1 MLPPDKLAR
10 ARSFCERSGCWYKG
24 AFVWST
30 RTGIGRRGAA
40 GFMRSIIHNTKR
52 ASAKTHRARTAVPVA
67 VSDRIE
73 GDMIENS
80 MDTPIV
86 PPPPASASAVR
97 NWGMYVALPLIT
109 VSWLILF
116 GVVLAAAFRIERY
129 ELAPG
134 DAITVAP
141 RINFAALDD
150 GDEVPE
156 RFATRDGIHFVT
168 ALGGQL
174 SILDAVLGW
183 IDPYVQVDTFEE
195 RFGDRTPEENRQIGF
210 QSMVTSKQVAQFV
223 ALQKLGMDAEL
234 IDGRAEVASVVC
246 DGAPEE
252 NSACETLEEGD
263 TIVAINGIEVPTL
276 AALLAEMSKPSYA
289 IGQTVTVSVV
299 PESASSST
307 FDLSKAQ
314 DRIIQLMGSDD
325 GTRPIIGIVPADT
338 RTVRLPFDV
347 QISTTDIGGP
357 SAGLAFTLS
366 LLDELTSGNL
376 MGDGRVAATG
386 TIRQDGTVGGIGAL
400 VQKAVAVRESGVT
413 LFLVPAEQTD
423 EEIAQAQKAAGRSV
437 KIVAVSDLDEALDA
451 LRKNGGDALPVV
463 K

>member
-1 MLPPDKLAR
+1 M
-10 ARSFCERSGCWYKG
+10 
-24 AFVWST
+24 
-30 RTGIGRRGAA
+30 
-40 GFMRSIIHNTKR
+40 
-52 ASAKTHRARTAVPVA
+52 ARTAVPVA

-86 PPPPASASAVR
+86 PPPPTSPSAGRS
-97 NWGMYVALPLIT
+97 WGVYVALPLLT

-116 GVVLAAAFRIERY
+116 GIVLSATFRIDRY

-134 DAITVAP
+134 DAIAVAP
-141 RINFAALDD
+141 RINFAAFDN
-150 GDEVPE
+150 GGEVPE
-156 RFATRDGIHFVT
+156 RFPADNAIRFVT

-210 QSMVTSKQVAQFV
+210 QSMVTSKQIAQFV

-234 IDGRAEVASVVC
+234 VEGRAEVASVVC

-252 NSACETLEEGD
+252 NSACEKLEAGD
-263 TIVAINGIEVPTL
+263 TIVAINGVEVPTL
-276 AALLAEMSKPSYA
+276 AALLAEMSQPKYA

-299 PESASSST
+299 PETASTST
-307 FDLSKAQ
+307 FDRSKAQ
-314 DRIIQLMGSDD
+314 DRTIQLMGSND

-338 RTVRLPFDV
+338 RSVRLPFDV
-347 QISTTDIGGP
+347 QILTTDIGGP

-366 LLDELTSGNL
+366 LLDELIDGNV
-376 MGDGRVAATG
+376 MGQGRVAATG
-386 TIRQDGTVGGIGAL
+386 TIRQDGSVGAIGAL

-413 LFLVPAEQTD
+413 LFLVPSEQSE
-423 EEIAQAQKAAGRSV
+423 EEIARAQKVAGQSV
-437 KIVAVSDLDEALDA
+437 KIVAVSNLDEALEA
-451 LRKNGGDALPVV
+451 LRQNGGVPLPLMN
-463 K
+463 

>member
-1 MLPPDKLAR
+1 M
-10 ARSFCERSGCWYKG
+10 
-24 AFVWST
+24 
-30 RTGIGRRGAA
+30 
-40 GFMRSIIHNTKR
+40 
-52 ASAKTHRARTAVPVA
+52 ARTAVPVA

-86 PPPPASASAVR
+86 PPPPTSPSAGR
-97 NWGMYVALPLIT
+97 TWGVYIALPLIT
-109 VSWLILF
+109 ISWLILF
-116 GVVLAAAFRIERY
+116 GVVLSAAFRIDRY

-134 DAITVAP
+134 DAIAVAP
-141 RINFAALDD
+141 RINFAALDE

-156 RFATRDGIHFVT
+156 RFRTDNGIHFVT

-183 IDPYVQVDTFEE
+183 IDPHVQVDTFEE

-210 QSMVTSKQVAQFV
+210 QSMVTSKQIAQFV

-234 IDGRAEVASVVC
+234 VEGRAEVAAVVC
-246 DGAPEE
+246 DGAPAE
-252 NSACETLEEGD
+252 NSACEKLEEGD
-263 TIVAINGIEVPTL
+263 TIVAINGVEVPTL
-276 AALLAEMSKPSYA
+276 AALLAEMSQPQYT

-307 FDLSKAQ
+307 FDRSKAQ
-314 DRIIQLMGSDD
+314 DRIIQLMSSDD
-325 GTRPIIGIVPADT
+325 GSRPIIGIVPADT

-357 SAGLAFTLS
+357 SAGLSFTLS
-366 LLDELTSGNL
+366 LLDELTEGNL
-376 MGDGRVAATG
+376 MGKGRVAATG
-386 TIRQDGTVGGIGAL
+386 TIRQDGSVGGIGAL

-413 LFLVPAEQTD
+413 LFLVPSEQSD
-423 EEIAQAQKAAGRSV
+423 EEIAQAQKAAGTSV

-451 LRKNGGDALPVV
+451 LRQNGGELLGSV
-463 K
+463 KK

>member
-1 MLPPDKLAR
+1 M
-10 ARSFCERSGCWYKG
+10 
-24 AFVWST
+24 
-30 RTGIGRRGAA
+30 
-40 GFMRSIIHNTKR
+40 
-52 ASAKTHRARTAVPVA
+52 ARTAVPVA

-86 PPPPASASAVR
+86 PPPPTSASAGR
-97 NWGMYVALPLIT
+97 TWGVYVALPLLTI
-109 VSWLILF
+109 SWLILF
-116 GVVLAAAFRIERY
+116 GIVLSAAFRIDRY

-134 DAITVAP
+134 DAIAVAP
-141 RINFAALDD
+141 RINFAALSD

-156 RFATRDGIHFVT
+156 RFRTDNGIHFVT

-183 IDPYVQVDTFEE
+183 IDPHVQVDTFEE

-210 QSMVTSKQVAQFV
+210 QSMVTSKQIAQYV

-234 IDGRAEVASVVC
+234 VEGRAEVASVVC
-246 DGAPEE
+246 DGAPDE
-252 NSACETLEEGD
+252 NSACEKLEEGD
-263 TIVAINGIEVPTL
+263 TIVAINGVEVPTL
-276 AALLAEMSKPSYA
+276 AALLAEMSKPQYS

-307 FDLSKAQ
+307 FDRSKAQ
-314 DRIIQLMGSDD
+314 DRIIQLMSSGD

-357 SAGLAFTLS
+357 SAGLSFTLS
-366 LLDELTSGNL
+366 LLDELTEGNL
-376 MGDGRVAATG
+376 MGKGRVAATG
-386 TIRQDGTVGGIGAL
+386 TIRQDGSVGAIGAL
-400 VQKAVAVRESGVT
+400 VQKAVAVRESGIS
-413 LFLVPAEQTD
+413 LFLVPSEQSD
-423 EEIAQAQKAAGRSV
+423 DEIAQAQKAAGPSV
-437 KIVAVSDLDEALDA
+437 KIVAVSHLDEALDA
-451 LRKNGGDALPVV
+451 LRQNGGDPLISV
-463 K
+463 KK

>member
-1 MLPPDKLAR
+1 
-10 ARSFCERSGCWYKG
+10 
-24 AFVWST
+24 
-30 RTGIGRRGAA
+30 
-40 GFMRSIIHNTKR
+40 
-52 ASAKTHRARTAVPVA
+52 
-67 VSDRIE
+67 
-73 GDMIENS
+73 

-86 PPPPASASAVR
+86 PPPPTLASAGRS
-97 NWGMYVALPLIT
+97 WGVYVALPLIT
-109 VSWLILF
+109 ISWLILF
-116 GVVLAAAFRIERY
+116 GIVLAAAFRIDRY

-141 RINFAALDD
+141 RINFAALNE

-156 RFATRDGIHFVT
+156 RFATEDGIHFVT

-174 SILDAVLGW
+174 SVLDAVLGW
-183 IDPYVQVDTFEE
+183 IDPYVQVDTFED

-210 QSMVTSKQVAQFV
+210 QSMVTSKQIAQFV

-234 IDGRAEVASVVC
+234 LEGRPEVASVVC
-246 DGAPEE
+246 DGAPAE
-252 NSACETLEEGD
+252 NSACEKLEEGD
-263 TIVAINGIEVPTL
+263 TIVAINGVEIPTL
-276 AALLAEMSKPSYA
+276 AALLNEMSQPTYS

-299 PESASSST
+299 PKDASSST
-307 FDLSKAQ
+307 FDRSKAQ
-314 DRIIQLMGSDD
+314 DRIIQLMGNDD

-376 MGDGRVAATG
+376 MGNGRIAATG

-413 LFLVPAEQTD
+413 LFLVPSEQSD
-423 EEIAQAQKAAGRSV
+423 EEIAQAQKAAGKSV
-437 KIVAVSDLDEALDA
+437 RIVAVSDVDEALEA
-451 LRKNGGDALPVV
+451 LRENGGDPLPPI

>member
-1 MLPPDKLAR
+1 
-10 ARSFCERSGCWYKG
+10 
-24 AFVWST
+24 V
-30 RTGIGRRGAA
+30 
-40 GFMRSIIHNTKR
+40 
-52 ASAKTHRARTAVPVA
+52 
-67 VSDRIE
+67 
-73 GDMIENS
+73 
-80 MDTPIV
+80 
-86 PPPPASASAVR
+86 
-97 NWGMYVALPLIT
+97 T

-116 GVVLAAAFRIERY
+116 GIIFLAAFRIERY

-141 RINFAALDD
+141 RINFAALND
-150 GDEVPE
+150 GDDVPE
-156 RFATRDGIHFVT
+156 RFNTNNGIHFVT

-223 ALQKLGMDAEL
+223 ALQKLGMDVEL
-234 IDGRAEVASVVC
+234 VDGRAEVASVVC
-246 DGAPEE
+246 DGAPEK

-263 TIVAINGIEVPTL
+263 TIVAINGVEIPTL
-276 AALLAEMSKPSYA
+276 AALLAEMSKPAYA

-299 PESASSST
+299 PEDASSST
-307 FDLSKAQ
+307 FDRSKSQ
-314 DRIIQLMGSDD
+314 DRTIQLMGSDD

-347 QISTTDIGGP
+347 QISTPDIGGP

-366 LLDELTSGNL
+366 LIDELTEGNL
-376 MGDGRVAATG
+376 MGNGRVAATG

-423 EEIAQAQKAAGRSV
+423 EEIAQAQKAAGKSV
-437 KIVAVSDLDEALDA
+437 KIVAVSDLEEALQA
-451 LRKNGGDALPVV
+451 LLQNGGDPLTL
-463 K
+463 KK

>member
-1 MLPPDKLAR
+1 L
-10 ARSFCERSGCWYKG
+10 
-24 AFVWST
+24 
-30 RTGIGRRGAA
+30 
-40 GFMRSIIHNTKR
+40 
-52 ASAKTHRARTAVPVA
+52 ASAGR
-67 VSDRIE
+67 S
-73 GDMIENS
+73 
-80 MDTPIV
+80 
-86 PPPPASASAVR
+86 
-97 NWGMYVALPLIT
+97 WGVYVALPLIT
-109 VSWLILF
+109 ISWLILF
-116 GVVLAAAFRIERY
+116 GIVLAAAFRIDRY

-141 RINFAALDD
+141 RINFAALNE

-156 RFATRDGIHFVT
+156 RFATEDGIHFVT

-174 SILDAVLGW
+174 SVLDAVLGW
-183 IDPYVQVDTFEE
+183 IDPYVQVDTFED

-210 QSMVTSKQVAQFV
+210 QSMVTSKQIAQFV

-234 IDGRAEVASVVC
+234 LEGRPEVASVVC
-246 DGAPEE
+246 DGAPAE
-252 NSACETLEEGD
+252 NSACEKLEEGD
-263 TIVAINGIEVPTL
+263 TIVAINGVEIPTL
-276 AALLAEMSKPSYA
+276 AALLNEMSQPTYS

-299 PESASSST
+299 PKDASSST
-307 FDLSKAQ
+307 FDRSKAQ
-314 DRIIQLMGSDD
+314 DRIIQLMGNDD

-376 MGDGRVAATG
+376 MGNGRVAATG

-413 LFLVPAEQTD
+413 LFLVPSEQSD
-423 EEIAQAQKAAGRSV
+423 EEIAQAQKAAGKSV
-437 KIVAVSDLDEALDA
+437 RIVAVSDVDEALEA
-451 LRKNGGDALPVV
+451 LRENGGDPLPPI

>member
-1 MLPPDKLAR
+1 M
-10 ARSFCERSGCWYKG
+10 
-24 AFVWST
+24 
-30 RTGIGRRGAA
+30 
-40 GFMRSIIHNTKR
+40 
-52 ASAKTHRARTAVPVA
+52 ARTAVPVA

-86 PPPPASASAVR
+86 PPPPTSPSAGR
-97 NWGMYVALPLIT
+97 TWGVYVALPLIT
-109 VSWLILF
+109 ISWLILF
-116 GVVLAAAFRIERY
+116 GIVLSAAFRIDRY

-134 DAITVAP
+134 DAIAVAP
-141 RINFAALDD
+141 RINFAALDE

-156 RFATRDGIHFVT
+156 RFRTDNGIHFVT

-183 IDPYVQVDTFEE
+183 IDPHVQVDTFEE

-210 QSMVTSKQVAQFV
+210 QSMVTSKQIAQFV

-234 IDGRAEVASVVC
+234 VEGRAEVAAVVC
-246 DGAPEE
+246 DGALAE
-252 NSACETLEEGD
+252 NSACEKLEEGD
-263 TIVAINGIEVPTL
+263 TIVAINGVEVPTL
-276 AALLAEMSKPSYA
+276 AALLAEMSQPQYT

-299 PESASSST
+299 PGSATSST
-307 FDLSKAQ
+307 FDRSKAQ
-314 DRIIQLMGSDD
+314 DRIIQLMSSDD
-325 GTRPIIGIVPADT
+325 GSRPIIGIVPADT

-357 SAGLAFTLS
+357 SAGLSFTLS
-366 LLDELTSGNL
+366 LLDELTEGNL
-376 MGDGRVAATG
+376 MGKGRVAATG
-386 TIRQDGTVGGIGAL
+386 TIRQDGSVGGIGAL

-413 LFLVPAEQTD
+413 LFLVPSEQSD
-423 EEIAQAQKAAGRSV
+423 EEIAQAQKAAGTSV

-451 LRKNGGDALPVV
+451 LRQNAGELLGSV
-463 K
+463 KK

>member
-1 MLPPDKLAR
+1 
-10 ARSFCERSGCWYKG
+10 
-24 AFVWST
+24 
-30 RTGIGRRGAA
+30 
-40 GFMRSIIHNTKR
+40 
-52 ASAKTHRARTAVPVA
+52 
-67 VSDRIE
+67 
-73 GDMIENS
+73 

-86 PPPPASASAVR
+86 PPPPTLASAGRS
-97 NWGMYVALPLIT
+97 WGVYVALPLIT
-109 VSWLILF
+109 ISWLILF
-116 GVVLAAAFRIERY
+116 GIVLAAAFRIDRY

-141 RINFAALDD
+141 RINFAALNE

-156 RFATRDGIHFVT
+156 RFATEDGIHFVT

-174 SILDAVLGW
+174 SVLDAVLGW
-183 IDPYVQVDTFEE
+183 IDPYVQVDTFED

-210 QSMVTSKQVAQFV
+210 QSMVTSKQIAQFV

-234 IDGRAEVASVVC
+234 LEGRPEVASVVC
-246 DGAPEE
+246 DGAPAE
-252 NSACETLEEGD
+252 NSACEKLEEGD
-263 TIVAINGIEVPTL
+263 TIVAINGVEILTL
-276 AALLAEMSKPSYA
+276 AALLNEMSQPTYS

-299 PESASSST
+299 PKDASSST
-307 FDLSKAQ
+307 FDRSKAQ
-314 DRIIQLMGSDD
+314 DRIIQLMGNDD

-376 MGDGRVAATG
+376 MGNGRVAATG

-413 LFLVPAEQTD
+413 LFLVPSEQSD
-423 EEIAQAQKAAGRSV
+423 AEIAQAQKAAGKSV
-437 KIVAVSDLDEALDA
+437 RIVAVSDVDEALEA
-451 LRKNGGDALPVV
+451 LRENGGDPLPPI